1 MTLSQLRAAR
11 RRPLHPLLAPGGVL
25 ALAAAVLV
33 YVGSVD
39 PNQRGHYP
47 TCPFLLLT
55 GLYCPGCGSLRMT
68 HALAHGHLGE
78 AVGHNVFAVAML
90 PVLGFFWIRWTIAR
104 AQGRPTR
111 TKAGDPRLIW
121 ALFAAVMVFWILRNL
136 PFGQVLAP

>member
-1 MTLSQLRAAR
+1 MLSRFSAG
-11 RRPLHPLLAPGGVL
+11 RRPPHPLLAPVGVL
-25 ALAAAVLV
+25 AVAVCGLV

-47 TCPFLLLT
+47 TCPFLALT
-55 GLYCPGCGSLRMT
+55 GLYCPGCGSLRMF

-78 AVGHNVFAVAML
+78 AIGHNAFAVAML
-90 PVLGFFWIRWTIAR
+90 PVLAFFWIRWTLAR